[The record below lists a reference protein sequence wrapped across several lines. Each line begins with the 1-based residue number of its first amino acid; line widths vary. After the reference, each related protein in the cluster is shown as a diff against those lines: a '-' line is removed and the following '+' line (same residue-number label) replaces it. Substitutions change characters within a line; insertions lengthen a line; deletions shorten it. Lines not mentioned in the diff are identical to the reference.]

1 MPELPEVETI
11 RRGLAPQLTGQVIT
25 RIIVRNPNLRWPVPK
40 RLGPRL
46 AGESI
51 AALERRGKY
60 LLLRCGAG
68 TLILHLGMTGSLSM
82 VQATTPAGKHDHLD
96 VILGSHACLRLN
108 DPRRFGAVL
117 WTRDDPLRHPLLAD
131 LGPEPLGPGFT
142 GKVLCQ
148 QARGRSVAVKHF
160 IMNSRV
166 VVGIGNIY
174 ASEALF
180 LAKIHP
186 EKPAGGISLK
196 RYERLANAIKQVL
209 EAALAQGGTTLRDYR
224 DSTGNPGNFQLQLRV
239 YGRAGEPCT
248 ACSQPV
254 QHIRQGQRSTY
265 FCRSCQR

>member
-11 RRGLAPQLTGQVIT
+11 RRGLEPQMAGQVIV
-25 RIIVRNPNLRWPVPK
+25 RSIVRNPSLRWPVPH
-40 RLGPRL
+40 RLGSHL
-46 AGESI
+46 AGQSVG
-51 AALERRGKY
+51 ALDRRGKY

-68 TLILHLGMTGSLSM
+68 TLILHLGMSGSLRM
-82 VQATTPAGKHDHLD
+82 VPEATPAGKHDHLD
-96 VILGSHACLRLN
+96 LILGNHTCLRLN

-117 WTRDDPLRHPLLAD
+117 WTRDDPLQHPLLRD
-131 LGPEPLGPGFT
+131 LGPEPLEAGFT
-142 GKVLCQ
+142 GKALYQ
-148 QARGRSVAVKHF
+148 QALGRSLAVKHL

-186 EKPAGGISLK
+186 EKPAGSIALK
-196 RYERLANAIKQVL
+196 GYERLANAIKQVL

-224 DSTGNPGNFQLQLRV
+224 DGAGNPGAFQLQLRV

-248 ACSQPV
+248 ACGQPV
-254 QHIRQGQRSTY
+254 QHFRQGQRSTY
-265 FCRSCQR
+265 FCRRCQR